1 MLDCL
6 NCLRL
11 KECYILGAM
20 EQFGLSNGIEAIVI
34 SCKSFLE
41 PKGKFKSFRCSKCKE
56 IVGYMPEGVYTTF
69 QMNEFF
75 KDYLCTRCKR
85 EEEK

>member
-20 EQFGLSNGIEAIVI
+20 EQFELSNGIEAIVI

-41 PKGKFKSFRCSKCKE
+41 EKNE
-56 IVGYMPEGVYTTF
+56 IQYMAE
-69 QMNEFF
+69 QARRA
-75 KDYLCTRCKR
+75 KDAGL
-85 EEEK
+85 